1 MIDLTE
7 FKNRLDNLLVDL
19 QGSSNN
25 TTTYFYGLMDIV
37 QNIASEKALSD
48 FFASIIP
55 IGSIAQY
62 GNFSPKQERLLTLLL
77 EEANR
82 IKNQIP

>member
-25 TTTYFYGLMDIV
+25 TAIYFCGLMDRV

-48 FFASIIP
+48 FFASIIT

-82 IKNQIP
+82 IKNQIQ